1 MTHHEDAAARLPIGG
16 PLFNVGTAI
25 ASTRPGL
32 GYELD

>member
-1 MTHHEDAAARLPIGG
+1 MTYHEGAAARLLIGG
-16 PLFNVGTAI
+16 PLFNAGTAI